1 MDKTIFLKVKRLQED
16 IDASSG
22 VLPRKDVE
30 KQLPVDAFDQLVTD
44 KALRK
49 TVEKLYRDGHHARAV
64 EEAYKFIDNLVKK
77 TAKQGDTNLT
87 GSKLMTAVFNGN
99 TPILKIN
106 AGESTSERD
115 EQIGLILSILVD
127 TFISKISFPMQPGP
141 EIGSISDA

>member
-64 EEAYKFIDNLVKK
+64 EEAYNFVKPYNSTRTRK
-77 TAKQGDTNLT
+77 PAEIIRFQRVSYVNCLSFAKRYSLIIAAQDLRCGF
-87 GSKLMTAVFNGN
+87 GKLEFVN
-99 TPILKIN
+99 
-106 AGESTSERD
+106 
-115 EQIGLILSILVD
+115 
-127 TFISKISFPMQPGP
+127 
-141 EIGSISDA
+141 

>member
-16 IDASSG
+16 IDASYG

-106 AGESTSERD
+106 AGESTS
-115 EQIGLILSILVD
+115 
-127 TFISKISFPMQPGP
+127 
-141 EIGSISDA
+141 

>member
-64 EEAYKFIDNLVKK
+64 EEAYRPLPSC
-77 TAKQGDTNLT
+77 
-87 GSKLMTAVFNGN
+87 GSA
-99 TPILKIN
+99 
-106 AGESTSERD
+106 RRRW
-115 EQIGLILSILVD
+115 
-127 TFISKISFPMQPGP
+127 
-141 EIGSISDA
+141 

>member
-64 EEAYKFIDNLVKK
+64 EEVLITWSKK
-77 TAKQGDTNLT
+77 QQNKVT
-87 GSKLMTAVFNGN
+87 
-99 TPILKIN
+99 
-106 AGESTSERD
+106 
-115 EQIGLILSILVD
+115 QI
-127 TFISKISFPMQPGP
+127 
-141 EIGSISDA
+141 

>member
-87 GSKLMTAVFNGN
+87 GSKLMTTVFNGN
-99 TPILKIN
+99 TPILKLTLGKALQNEMNRMDIC
-106 AGESTSERD
+106 
-115 EQIGLILSILVD
+115 
-127 TFISKISFPMQPGP
+127 KSFPGV
-141 EIGSISDA
+141 

>member
-49 TVEKLYRDGHHARAV
+49 TVEKL
-64 EEAYKFIDNLVKK
+64 
-77 TAKQGDTNLT
+77 
-87 GSKLMTAVFNGN
+87 
-99 TPILKIN
+99 
-106 AGESTSERD
+106 
-115 EQIGLILSILVD
+115 
-127 TFISKISFPMQPGP
+127 
-141 EIGSISDA
+141 

>member
-64 EEAYKFIDNLVKK
+64 EEEYNFIYKFLKK
-77 TAKQGDTNLT
+77 K
-87 GSKLMTAVFNGN
+87 KK
-99 TPILKIN
+99 KI
-106 AGESTSERD
+106 
-115 EQIGLILSILVD
+115 
-127 TFISKISFPMQPGP
+127 
-141 EIGSISDA
+141 

>member
-77 TAKQGDTNLT
+77 N
-87 GSKLMTAVFNGN
+87 SKTRWHKSNRFQ
-99 TPILKIN
+99 TDD
-106 AGESTSERD
+106 S
-115 EQIGLILSILVD
+115 GL
-127 TFISKISFPMQPGP
+127 
-141 EIGSISDA
+141 